1 MKIRSN
7 YVSNSSSSSFILDKK
22 EDFKY
27 FERCSFSEKQIYLT
41 NDIKESIK
49 FFIKS
54 FIANYDFNTSNDK
67 IDHNEVWNKYF
78 ENKIPTYLRYKFDF
92 FEVVYGLNFHE
103 MKTFIEDLPDDKW
116 LTDSYDRDW
125 ACEYIPGFIK
135 TFDTDL

>member
-1 MKIRSN
+1 MKIRTN
-7 YVSNSSSSSFILDKK
+7 YVSNSSSSSFILDRK

-27 FERCSFSEKQIYLT
+27 FDIFLFSEKQIYFT

-54 FIANYDFNTSNDK
+54 FIANYDFNKSHEE
-67 IDHNEVWNKYF
+67 IDHNEVWNKYLK
-78 ENKIPTYLRYKFDF
+78 NKIPTYLRYKFDF

-103 MKTFIEDLPDDKW
+103 MKAFIEDLSDDKW
-116 LTDSYDRDW
+116 LTDSYDRNL

-135 TFDTDL
+135 TFETDL